1 MPSRARAVR
10 SYPCKGRLL
19 ASKSALMPLEK
30 RPKIDPKWPRPA
42 RSSAPWLVVAC
53 TLAGN
58 RLATRSGHV
67 GSMYAQFSAP
77 RAILG
82 ARGGLRDRWSGPGAH
97 LRGSAAL
104 RRHGLH
110 YQRLRQ
116 RQRHRVQRWQRPWQS
131 AEGPDLRP
139 SSDSTDPLPRPRSN
153 DDNHDHRPDTTML
166 CPRCPCRGPWKGQ

>member
-1 MPSRARAVR
+1 MSSRARAVR

-67 GSMYAQFSAP
+67 APVYAQFSAP

-131 AEGPDLRP
+131 AEGPDLHRQVAHVQAQQPGDRRSDAPTSKRCAHLATARAAVARP
-139 SSDSTDPLPRPRSN
+139 
-153 DDNHDHRPDTTML
+153 
-166 CPRCPCRGPWKGQ
+166 